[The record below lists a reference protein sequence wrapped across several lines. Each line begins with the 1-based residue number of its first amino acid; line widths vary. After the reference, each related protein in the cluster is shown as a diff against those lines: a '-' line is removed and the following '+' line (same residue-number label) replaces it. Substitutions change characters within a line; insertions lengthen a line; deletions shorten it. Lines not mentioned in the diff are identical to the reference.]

1 MVKYSIVIPV
11 YNEELVVKETYKRL
25 KNVMDQT
32 DGAYE
37 LLFVNDGSRDRTLD
51 ILKEIAL
58 KDVTVKYLGFSRNFG
73 HQIAVTAGMDY
84 AQGDAIV
91 IIDADLQD
99 PPELILDMIR
109 KWQEGFDVVYAK
121 RTKRK
126 GETFFKKQTA
136 RLFYRVLRA
145 STDIDIP
152 LDTGDFRLIDR
163 RVCDQ
168 LSSMKERNRFVRGL
182 VSWVGFKQTAIEY
195 ERDERFAGETKYP
208 LKKMLKFSMDGITSF
223 SYKPLKIASLLGM
236 LLSIFS
242 IGWILVVLYLKLFTD
257 STITGWSSLIMT
269 TLFFNGIILMM
280 LGIIGEYIGRIYDE
294 VKNRPLYIVQE
305 AYRMNEEQNLSLR
318 YVKLRK
324 TEHR

>member
-1 MVKYSIVIPV
+1 
-11 YNEELVVKETYKRL
+11 
-25 KNVMDQT
+25 
-32 DGAYE
+32 
-37 LLFVNDGSRDRTLD
+37 
-51 ILKEIAL
+51 
-58 KDVTVKYLGFSRNFG
+58 
-73 HQIAVTAGMDY
+73 
-84 AQGDAIV
+84 
-91 IIDADLQD
+91 
-99 PPELILDMIR
+99 
-109 KWQEGFDVVYAK
+109 
-121 RTKRK
+121 
-126 GETFFKKQTA
+126 
-136 RLFYRVLRA
+136 
-145 STDIDIP
+145 
-152 LDTGDFRLIDR
+152 
-163 RVCDQ
+163 
-168 LSSMKERNRFVRGL
+168 MKERNRFVRGL

>member
-136 RLFYRVLRA
+136 RLFYRVLQA